1 MITKKLFLEAAK
13 KIAPVAIGKMSQLD
27 FNLLLGT
34 LEGRKNKELRAQLCK
49 ERAENPC
56 DGSKI
61 QPPFPFTEEDFKRL
75 HEPPNDEGSVLAPLN
90 RYTPAGRRLLM
101 DFVGNDKYLFHLTFE
116 VGNVCRWNHRPE
128 YKKVTRSVFR
138 SAALK
143 IAKDV
148 AYHVPDEVRMS
159 EIFEEVR
166 QDLNQKSKLR
176 SSKQIT
182 E

>member
-1 MITKKLFLEAAK
+1 M
-13 KIAPVAIGKMSQLD
+13 
-27 FNLLLGT
+27 
-34 LEGRKNKELRAQLCK
+34 
-49 ERAENPC
+49 
-56 DGSKI
+56 
-61 QPPFPFTEEDFKRL
+61 
-75 HEPPNDEGSVLAPLN
+75 
-90 RYTPAGRRLLM
+90 
-101 DFVGNDKYLFHLTFE
+101 
-116 VGNVCRWNHRPE
+116 
-128 YKKVTRSVFR
+128 TRSVFR

-159 EIFEEVR
+159 EMFEEVR